1 MVGQNNAGPLQFIGV
16 LIHAMRPHDEYAK
29 YIPD

>member
-1 MVGQNNAGPLQFIGV
+1 MLGQNNAGPLQSIGF
-16 LIHAMRPHDEYAK
+16 LIHAMRLHDEYAK